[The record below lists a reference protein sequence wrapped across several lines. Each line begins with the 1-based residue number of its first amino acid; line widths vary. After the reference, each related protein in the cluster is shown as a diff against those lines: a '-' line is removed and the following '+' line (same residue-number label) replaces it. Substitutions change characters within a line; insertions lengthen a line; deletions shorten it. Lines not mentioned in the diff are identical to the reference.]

1 VAGAFRI
8 SARRFD
14 CRFEG
19 VCHGAAAIHFEHL
32 ARLAHG
38 VLAEARV
45 VEVTA
50 ELIGGEFG
58 FLDCLAGLTLKY
70 DRAEAGAPASLVMK
84 ASSSEAIYRRIG
96 DFYGAYEREFK
107 FYESVAVRSP
117 IRLARCWAR
126 EFVASSSTH
135 YLFLEDLRHLT
146 PGDQVAGMTL
156 EQARACIETI
166 GRFHAAW
173 WQTVELEALS
183 WMPMRNIRTERFRAV
198 WPKFKEVVGPSLSAA
213 QIALGEQLNAGFD
226 ELLDEIERHPSTIVH
241 SDFRADN
248 LLFDPSSAT
257 DPVVV
262 LDSQLAIRGNP
273 LLDVAR
279 LLCGSLQSEDRAA
292 AEFELL
298 RRWHEVLVAGG
309 VRDYSFR
316 DALEAYRQAVLMCL
330 YYPVTIHEA
339 EEAAGRRGTALAQ
352 AQISR
357 MFAAAEWASG
367 FAR

>member
-1 VAGAFRI
+1 MSNI
-8 SARRFD
+8 SPDWLTEVLRK
-14 CRFEG
+14 
-19 VCHGAAAIHFEHL
+19 HGL
-32 ARLAHG
+32 
-38 VLAEARV
+38 LAEARV

-70 DRAEAGAPASLVMK
+70 DRAEAAAPASLVVK
-84 ASSSEAIYRRIG
+84 ASSSEAIYRHIG

-135 YLFLEDLRHLT
+135 YLFLEDLRSLS
-146 PGDQVAGMTL
+146 PGDQVAGLTP

-183 WMPMRNIRTERFRAV
+183 WMPMRNIRTERFRAA

-213 QIALGEQLNAGFD
+213 QIALGEQLNDGFD
-226 ELLDEIERHPSTIVH
+226 ELLDEIERHPRTIVH

-262 LDSQLAIRGNP
+262 LDWQLAIRGNP
-273 LLDVAR
+273 LLDIAR
-279 LLCGSLQSEDRAA
+279 LLCGSLRSENRAA
-292 AEFELL
+292 VEFELL
-298 RRWHEVLVAGG
+298 RRWHEALVAGG
-309 VRDYSFR
+309 VADYTYR
-316 DALEAYRQAVLMCL
+316 DAQEAYRQAVLMCL

-339 EEAAGRRGTALAQ
+339 EEAAGRRGTALAH

-357 MFAAAEWASG
+357 MFAAAEQLNG

>member
-146 PGDQVAGMTL
+146 PGDQ
-156 EQARACIETI
+156 
-166 GRFHAAW
+166 
-173 WQTVELEALS
+173 VELEALS

-357 MFAAAEWASG
+357 MLAAAEWASG